1 MVFGLSQQSIIGQL
15 IWLVMFFVLIGL
27 YPKYLMHRMLS
38 EMEAVVE
45 TLQSYTKK
53 SVETVKKVA
62 AEKGGTKKDPTLQV
76 ERMLEFFV
84 IPPVNLDP
92 YGILS
97 KLEYVL
103 DRAEDRFE
111 KVSKEI
117 SPKADRIWMANVNSL
132 LKGALGMNMLT
143 KILRHY
149 IEFAKK
155 TGNIQITMLIHM
167 QLPLIKK
174 VAKAQMEGIETISKG
189 KPIGDGIGPLV
200 AAGFVTGKVE
210 EIGKDVAYSRAD
222 VKGRAVHVIKAF
234 GPGANLG
241 KIGDAVKSVGLK
253 EKVEKIITVDAALK
267 LEGEESGSVS
277 EGIGAAIGD
286 PGPEKSKIE
295 EAAIELGIPLEAIVV
310 KMSVEEAISPLTKNI
325 ASAVKKVNA
334 HIIESVQ
341 TVAPGAGVLLVGV
354 GNTCGVGN
362 TKKEIKGMRFP
373 SPKEEEEKV
382 SFTDRIIKKIATPP
396 KQPEKKDYEKKRTG
410 L

>member
-15 IWLVMFFVLIGL
+15 IWLILFFILIGL
-27 YPKYLMHRMLS
+27 YPKYLLHKMLS

-45 TLQSYTKK
+45 TLQGYTEK

-62 AEKGGTKKDPTLQV
+62 TEKGGTKKDPTAQI

-84 IPPVNLDP
+84 IPPVSLDP
-92 YGILS
+92 YGILN

-111 KVSKEI
+111 KI
-117 SPKADRIWMANVNSL
+117 SNDIAPKADRVWKANINSL

-174 VAKAQMEGIETISKG
+174 VANAQMDGIQTISKG
-189 KPIGDGIGPLV
+189 NPIGDGIGPLV
-200 AAGFVTGKVE
+200 AAGFIEEGVE
-210 EIGKDVAYSRAD
+210 EIGKDVAYGRND
-222 VKGRAVHVIKAF
+222 LKGRTVHIIKAA

-241 KIGDAVKSVGLK
+241 KIGDAAKKIGLK
-253 EKVEKIITVDAALK
+253 KKVKKIITVDAALK

-295 EAAIELGIPLEAIVV
+295 EAAMELGVPLEAIVV
-310 KMSVEEAISPLTKNI
+310 KMSVEEAISQLTKNI
-325 ASAVKKVNA
+325 ASAVKKVNS

-341 TVAPGAGVLLVGV
+341 SVGVGADVLLVGV

-373 SPKEEEEKV
+373 APKKEEEKV
-382 SFTDRIIKKIATPP
+382 SFTDRLIKKIATPP
-396 KQPEKKDYEKKRTG
+396 KPPEKKETQ
-410 L
+410 